1 MLAYITRRLFL
12 FVPTAIAISIIVF
25 ILIRFAPGD
34 PVINML
40 GRNYSPEAAEEL
52 RHHLGLDKPIPLQ
65 YALWFGRVMRGDL
78 GKGLIFQ
85 QPVSELILERLPT
98 TAVLAGVS
106 VILALGMAVPL
117 GVLSAVRQNSLV
129 DDLGRIVAI
138 ASVSMPV
145 FWQGLL
151 LLIVFAYHV
160 RWFPP
165 GGSLQQFGLKALVLP
180 TIALG
185 TGLAALLMRMVR
197 STMIEVL
204 QLDYIRTARAK
215 GLSER
220 LVLYRHAFKNALVPL
235 ITVAGL
241 QFGALL
247 GGAVLT
253 ESVFGLP
260 GLGRLLVEAVNHRDY
275 TIIQGC
281 VLFITLVFMVINL
294 ILDITYAF
302 VDPRIRYT

>member
-1 MLAYITRRLFL
+1 MLAYIIRRLFL

-25 ILIRFAPGD
+25 ALIRFAPGD
-34 PVINML
+34 PVTNML
-40 GRNYSPEAAEEL
+40 GRSYSPEAAEEL
-52 RHHLGLDKPIPLQ
+52 RHQLGLDKPIPLQ
-65 YALWFGRVMRGDL
+65 YALWLGRVMQGDL

-98 TAVLAGVS
+98 TVVLAGIS

-129 DDLGRIVAI
+129 DDLGRIAAI

-151 LLIVFAYHV
+151 LIIVFAYHIP
-160 RWFPP
+160 WFPP

-197 STMIEVL
+197 SIMIEVL

-215 GLSER
+215 GLGEL
-220 LVLYRHAFKNALVPL
+220 LVLYRHAFKNALIPL

-281 VLFITLVFMVINL
+281 VLFITFVFMVINL

-302 VDPRIRYT
+302 IDPRIRYT

>member
-1 MLAYITRRLFL
+1 MLAYIIRRLFL
-12 FVPTAIAISIIVF
+12 FIPTAIAISTIVF
-25 ILIRFAPGD
+25 VLIRFAPGD

-40 GRNYSPEAAEEL
+40 GRSYSPEAEEEL
-52 RHHLGLDKPIPLQ
+52 RHHLGLDEPIPVQ

-98 TAVLAGVS
+98 TMALAGVS
-106 VILALGMAVPL
+106 VILALGMALPL
-117 GVLSAVRQNSLV
+117 GILSAVKQNSLV
-129 DDLGRIVAI
+129 DDLGRIIAI
-138 ASVSMPV
+138 VSVSMPV

-151 LLIVFAYHV
+151 LLIIFAYHLP
-160 RWFPP
+160 WFPP

-220 LVLYRHAFKNALVPL
+220 LVLYRHALKNALVPL

-241 QFGALL
+241 QFGSLL

-281 VLFITLVFMVINL
+281 VLFITFVFMVINL

-302 VDPRIRYT
+302 IDPRIRFT